1 MKEGREGG
9 REEGKGVEWVK
20 EEKGETGTCR
30 NNEWMLSQGSFLCLE
45 SYEMKSIIAI
55 YKMGIMI
62 ITSQGCHE
70 S

>member
-1 MKEGREGG
+1 M
-9 REEGKGVEWVK
+9 K

-62 ITSQGCHE
+62 ITSQGCNE